1 MILQNPIYPLPSSTT
16 IRRRLDEQ
24 TRLFENNA
32 LSRLPLE
39 AKVALSLDCWS
50 SSTRLSFIGIIVHYI
65 SKDWELVEELVG
77 FENLTDVHTG
87 VALA

>member
-16 IRRRLDEQ
+16 IRRRLDKQ

-39 AKVALSLDCWS
+39 AKVVLSLDYWS

-65 SKDWELVEELVG
+65 SKDWELVKELVG
-77 FENLTDVHTG
+77 FENLIDVYIG
-87 VALA
+87 VILT